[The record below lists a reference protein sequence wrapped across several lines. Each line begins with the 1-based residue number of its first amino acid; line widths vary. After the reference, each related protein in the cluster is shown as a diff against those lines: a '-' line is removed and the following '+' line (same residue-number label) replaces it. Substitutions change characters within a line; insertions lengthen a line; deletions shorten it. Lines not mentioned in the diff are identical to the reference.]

1 MSPPPGSGGAAPAV
15 KLAGSDPKDWAT
27 SEPAWWCP
35 GCGDYGVLA
44 ALQRALANLG
54 KRQEETVIVSGIG
67 CSGKIS
73 GYVKSYGYHSL
84 LGRALPAAQAIKTAN
99 KDLTVIV
106 AGGDGDGYGIGAGHF
121 LHAVRRNVDVT
132 YIVMDNQIYGL
143 TKGQMSPT
151 SQLGFVTG
159 TSPHGTVETPV
170 KPLAT
175 AIANG
180 ATFVAQGFSGDM
192 KHLMGLLEA
201 GIRHEGFSLINVFSP
216 CVTYNKVNTYQ
227 WFRDKLVKMD
237 GTEITHDPTD
247 KIEAIRKSL
256 ADEVFYGLYYEEN
269 KRPPYHAVAQGLQE
283 APLRK
288 LPVVGGYDYRKI
300 LEEFR

>member
-1 MSPPPGSGGAAPAV
+1 MAAPAAKV
-15 KLAGSDPKDWAT
+15 SDPKDWAT

-44 ALQRALANLG
+44 ALQRTLANLG
-54 KRQEETVIVSGIG
+54 KSHEETVVVSGIG

-84 LGRALPAAQAIKTAN
+84 HGRALPAAQAVKTAN

-121 LHAVRRNVDVT
+121 VHAVRRNIDVT
-132 YIVMDNQIYGL
+132 YIVMDNRIYGL

-151 SQLGFVTG
+151 SDLGFVTG
-159 TSPHGTVETPV
+159 TSPHGTVETPSQ
-170 KPLAT
+170 PLAL

-192 KHLMGLLEA
+192 KHLTGLLQAAIE
-201 GIRHEGFSLINVFSP
+201 HEGFSLVNVFSP
-216 CVTYNKVNTYQ
+216 CVTYNKKNTYQ
-227 WFRDKLVKMD
+227 WFRDTLVKMD
-237 GTEITHDPTD
+237 GTEVVHDPSD
-247 KIEAIRKSL
+247 KMAALRMAL
-256 ADEVFYGLYYEEN
+256 APETYYGLFYQE
-269 KRPPYHAVAQGLQE
+269 KRAPYHAIAPGLQDK
-283 APLRK
+283 PLTK
-288 LPVVGGYDYRKI
+288 LPIEGGYDYGKI